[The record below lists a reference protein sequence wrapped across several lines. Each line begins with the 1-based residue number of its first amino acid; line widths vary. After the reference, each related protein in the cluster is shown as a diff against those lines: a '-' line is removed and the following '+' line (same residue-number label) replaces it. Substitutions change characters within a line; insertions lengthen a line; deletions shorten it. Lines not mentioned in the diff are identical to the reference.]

1 MAVLENKVILSL
13 EDLEEQLGSTKLNVF
28 AQNAETSFLESTERI
43 AEYIAAH
50 RDIRAI
56 FVSGPTS
63 SGKTTFTDR
72 LVTHLLELGKT
83 AYRMSLDDYYQ
94 IDILKY
100 DEDGR
105 PDYESLGMID
115 TSLVSDKID
124 RILSGEPTTMSQFDF
139 SKRVRVTGDLLPT
152 AHLKKD
158 GLLLVEGL
166 HGLSA
171 DISGIIPREKWVGI
185 FIMPWGEVVADRR
198 LIETQQIRLLRRIVR
213 DSRHRGAH
221 ALATLDY
228 WPMIVSSERHYFAE
242 YLANADFYVN
252 SMLSY
257 ESLVIAPLALR
268 DIRAS
273 MADYEA
279 GDLKPSVFMKNT
291 LPPKSFADLPR
302 AVAMAEQLLHDLP
315 RIPEAPLHIVPPD
328 SILNEFL

>member
-1 MAVLENKVILSL
+1 MAVLEKKVILSL
-13 EDLEEQLGSTKLNVF
+13 EDLEEQLGSTKLHLF
-28 AQNAETSFLESTERI
+28 AQKAEDSFLKRTEQI
-43 AEYIAAH
+43 AEYIASH

-72 LVTHLLELGKT
+72 LASHLLELGKT

-115 TSLVSDKID
+115 TSLVSEKID
-124 RILSGEPTTMSQFDF
+124 RILSGEPTTMAQFDF
-139 SKRVRVTGDLLPT
+139 SRRIRVAGDLLPT

-198 LIETQQIRLLRRIVR
+198 LIETQQVRLLRRIVR

-228 WPMIVSSERHYFAE
+228 WPMIVNSERHYFAE

-257 ESLVIAPLALR
+257 ESLVIAPLALQ
-268 DIRAS
+268 DIRTA
-273 MADYEA
+273 MEA
-279 GDLKPSVFMKNT
+279 YRNNDLKPSVFMKNT
-291 LPPKSFADLPR
+291 LPPKSFADLPK
-302 AVAMAEQLLHDLP
+302 AVLMAEQLLHDLP
-315 RIPEAPLHIVPPD
+315 RIPEVSPHIVPAD

>member
-13 EDLEEQLGSTKLNVF
+13 EDLEEQLGSTKLAAF
-28 AQNAETSFLESTERI
+28 ADNAESSFLARTEEI
-43 AEYIAAH
+43 ADYIAAH

-72 LVTHLLELGKT
+72 LVSHLLHLGKT

-115 TSLVSDKID
+115 TSLVSEKID
-124 RILSGEPTTMSQFDF
+124 RILSGEPTTMAQFDF
-139 SKRVRVTGDLLPT
+139 SKRVRVAGDLLPT

-198 LIETQQIRLLRRIVR
+198 LIETQQVRLLRRIVR

-228 WPMIVSSERHYFAE
+228 WPMIVNSERHYFAE

-257 ESLVIAPLALR
+257 ESLVIAPLALA
-268 DIRAS
+268 DIRSAMES
-273 MADYEA
+273 YER

-291 LPPKSFADLPR
+291 LPPKSFADLPK
-302 AVAMAEQLLHDLP
+302 AILMAEQLLHDLP
-315 RIPEAPLHIVPPD
+315 RIPEVPPHIVPSD

>member
-1 MAVLENKVILSL
+1 MAVLEKKVILSL
-13 EDLEEQLGSTKLNVF
+13 EDLEEQFGSTKLDLF
-28 AQNAETSFLESTERI
+28 AQKAELSFLESTEKI
-43 AEYIAAH
+43 ADYIVSH
-50 RDIRAI
+50 RDVRAI

-72 LVTHLLELGKT
+72 LVSRLLDLGKT

-115 TSLVSDKID
+115 TSLVSEKIE
-124 RILSGEPTTMSQFDF
+124 RILSGEPTTMSLFDF

-242 YLANADFYVN
+242 YLSNADFYVN

-257 ESLVIAPLALR
+257 ESLIIAPLALA
-268 DIRAS
+268 DIRSAMES
-273 MADYEA
+273 YGR

-291 LPPKSFADLPR
+291 LPPKAFADLPR
-302 AVAMAEQLLHDLP
+302 AIAMTEQLLHDLP
-315 RIPEAPLHIVPPD
+315 RIPAAPVRIVPSN